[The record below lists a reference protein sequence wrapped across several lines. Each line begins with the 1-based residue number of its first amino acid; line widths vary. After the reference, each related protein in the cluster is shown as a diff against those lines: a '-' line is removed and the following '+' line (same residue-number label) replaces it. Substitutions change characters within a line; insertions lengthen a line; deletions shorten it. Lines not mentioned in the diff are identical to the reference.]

1 MIETRCNIR
10 LSIDGELAHEKEEEI
25 TLFKSENEA
34 WKDMTEKVS
43 GGA

>member
-1 MIETRCNIR
+1 MKCNVR
-10 LSIDGELAHEKEEEI
+10 LSIDGKLAREEEKEV